1 VEERGDGEAATLIDT
16 STVDCGGGA
25 QDGRQKLGWSLLQRE
40 RQGKV
45 RRGSIQS
52 SRGGRHALAVLTEE
66 GHGGHVAAKFR

>member
-16 STVDCGGGA
+16 SAVDCGGGA